1 MDLAGRR
8 AVPEGVV
15 RRMTRALVH
24 RGPDEEGFLVRPG
37 LVLGSR
43 RLSIVG
49 LADGQQPVCNEDQSA
64 FAVFNGELFDYVE
77 QREELMARGHHLRS
91 HCDTEIIPHLWEECS
106 EGMFE
111 RLRGQFAIALYDARR
126 HQLTLGRDRFGI
138 CPLYW
143 TRQGDWLLFASEI
156 KGILASGMVAAKA
169 DLWGLDQVFTFAA
182 MPGPLT
188 CFDGV
193 RMVLPAHY
201 LQITP
206 TPEGGMAPVLAE
218 RCYWRMDFPNQGDEG
233 SCGDPR
239 LLADELEDLLLKA
252 VARRLRADVPVG
264 AYLSGGLDSSMI
276 VAMACRLK
284 GPAINTYTI
293 RVDDPELDEL
303 SAANLSAR
311 HIGTKPPVVLDFRA
325 ADALAMY
332 PQLIQAAEAPVIDT
346 SCAALLM
353 LARRVH
359 ACGQKVVLTGEGAD
373 EWLAGYPWYKI
384 AKLFDMLDLIPGLRL
399 SNLVRRTYLRI
410 YQVPQYPAGFR
421 NALETSVGGPNA
433 WIDSYGVLALSKL
446 RFYAAPMRE
455 VLEHS
460 KPWDDLGLDP
470 ERARHWHPL
479 NRGLWV
485 GARVTLAHGRQDGA
499 FADRCLEQA
508 QRLQHNIERHAWDGQ
523 WYRRAYFDNGE
534 ALGSQTN
541 AECQIDSLPQSW
553 AVISGAGEA
562 GRTRQAMLAV
572 DQRLVHRQTGL
583 IQLFDPPFDSSSSNP
598 GYIKGYIPGVRE
610 NGGQY
615 THAAIW
621 SATAFALLGDSERAW
636 ELFSLLNPIH
646 HGSTPE
652 QVATYKA
659 EPYVVAA
666 DVYALPPHTGRG
678 GWSWYTGAAAWMYR
692 LLVETLLGIN
702 LEGDKLRLKP
712 LLPAAWPACKIHYR
726 YRQTIY
732 HISVTRLSGEGADEP
747 SLALD
752 GERLVG
758 DCLRLSDDGLEH
770 TVEMLVR

>member
-1 MDLAGRR
+1 MIRNRGCLSGIFNHEIYLMCGIAGVMDLAGRR

-15 RRMTRALVH
+15 KRMTRALVH
-24 RGPDEEGFLVRPG
+24 RGPDEEGYLFRPG
-37 LVLGSR
+37 LALGSR

-64 FAVFNGELFDYVE
+64 FVVFNGELFDYVE
-77 QREELMARGHHLRS
+77 QREELMARGHHLRT
-91 HCDTEIIPHLWEECS
+91 HCDTEIIPHLWEESS

-111 RLRGQFAIALYDARR
+111 RLRGQFAIALYDVRR

-156 KGILASGMVAAKA
+156 KGLLASGMVPAKA
-169 DLWGLDQVFTFAA
+169 DLRGLDQVFTFAA

-193 RMVLPAHY
+193 RMLLPAHY

-206 TPEGGMAPVLAE
+206 TPEGGMAPVLTE
-218 RCYWRMDFPNQGDEG
+218 RCYWRMDFPDQGDEV

-293 RVDDPELDEL
+293 RVDDPALDEL

-421 NALETSVGGPNA
+421 DALEKSVGGPNA

-485 GARVTLAHGRQDGA
+485 GARVTLAGHLLQAKGDRVAMHSSVEARYPFLDEAVFDFTAKLHPSWKLHGFRDKYLLRLVAERWLPPAIARRQKVIFRAPLDS
-499 FADRCLEQA
+499 FHLDPEPPFVADLLSAES
-508 QRLQHNIERHAWDGQ
+508 L
-523 WYRRAYFDNGE
+523 RRTGYFDI
-534 ALGSQTN
+534 AAVHHWRVAYRKMRPGSL
-541 AECQIDSLPQSW
+541 ARLSIEMGLV
-553 AVISGAGEA
+553 AVVA
-562 GRTRQAMLAV
+562 T
-572 DQRLVHRQTGL
+572 
-583 IQLFDPPFDSSSSNP
+583 QLWHHTF
-598 GYIKGYIPGVRE
+598 
-610 NGGQY
+610 
-615 THAAIW
+615 
-621 SATAFALLGDSERAW
+621 LGDSLADLPQW
-636 ELFSLLNPIH
+636 ESS
-646 HGSTPE
+646 ST
-652 QVATYKA
+652 
-659 EPYVVAA
+659 
-666 DVYALPPHTGRG
+666 
-678 GWSWYTGAAAWMYR
+678 
-692 LLVETLLGIN
+692 
-702 LEGDKLRLKP
+702 
-712 LLPAAWPACKIHYR
+712 
-726 YRQTIY
+726 
-732 HISVTRLSGEGADEP
+732 
-747 SLALD
+747 
-752 GERLVG
+752 
-758 DCLRLSDDGLEH
+758 
-770 TVEMLVR
+770 